1 MSFTARLR
9 GFTSYFV
16 NSTAEASSA
25 QAARTHQAVDLTMAA
40 RYRNLDDVLE
50 ALTLGADPTLR
61 VSLGWG
67 TSTTNGILE
76 AISQNQPAML
86 DAMLDAGFRL
96 DAYEVQKVVRQ
107 IEQQSDFDGHP
118 GEMPECHDL
127 VRVLFKHGERFT
139 APSHSPHH
147 SAEDTQADFI
157 RRHAPSLSDLDFNA
171 PSVASGLGPRAS
183 QPAAQTQAEREAL
196 NIRLSVYHADLDEVR
211 HLLDRGADP
220 MRLSDEL
227 NHPTTLIAIAIRS
240 RNATLMELALDRG
253 LAPSAR
259 DLQQLVTHLSY
270 HDENRP
276 GARPSPHQAMVRSL
290 FARGERFQA
299 PLEDESAPEQT
310 LAQRIRVLSP
320 RLAKELDWDSA
331 PASILPAVAEMDTA
345 EPRRRRRRLG

>member
-9 GFTSYFV
+9 GFTNYFV
-16 NSTAEASSA
+16 STASGASNA
-25 QAARTHQAVDLTMAA
+25 QADRIHQAVDLTMAA

-50 ALTLGADPTLR
+50 GLALGADPTLR
-61 VSLGWG
+61 VNLGWG
-67 TSTTNGILE
+67 TSSTNAILE
-76 AISQNQPAML
+76 SISQNQPAML
-86 DAMLDAGFRL
+86 DAILDAGFRL

-118 GEMPECHDL
+118 GEMTECHDL

-147 SAEDTQADFI
+147 SAEDSQADFI
-157 RRHAPSLSDLDFNA
+157 RRHAPGLSDLDFSA
-171 PSVASGLGPRAS
+171 PSVASGLGPRAP
-183 QPAAQTQAEREAL
+183 QPAARTQAEREAISL
-196 NIRLSVYHADLDEVR
+196 RLSVYHADLDEVR

-220 MRLSDEL
+220 MRLSDDL

-240 RNATLMELALDRG
+240 RNAPLMDLALDRG
-253 LAPSAR
+253 LVPSAR

-276 GARPSPHQAMVRSL
+276 GARPSSHQAMICSL

-310 LAQRIRVLSP
+310 LAKRIRALSP

-331 PASILPAVAEMDTA
+331 PAPIVSAGADQDV